1 MAGCVACVLGALTRS
16 RCKRA
21 RSGRRTSLR
30 TPRGDETLSLSCAC
44 RRRRRVGW
52 CSGCLGGAC
61 AAFAERQHLVF
72 GRGKLAFGRVVPCM
86 SHGVRVCRRVARLV
100 CVALCAVGL
109 VATAAGGAA
118 PAASGQ
124 AEQAVV
130 FVSDRDGDSDIY
142 GVNLD
147 GTGLTQ
153 LTHNDVEDSSP
164 VPSPDGRLIAFY
176 GPTGLAVMNRD
187 GSGRRALRVCLAPAS
202 WSPDST
208 RVACETSPEGIAI
221 ADPVRGTVT
230 QISSSGDRPAWSPD
244 GRSIA
249 YVDRALWVVPV
260 PGGPARRVGRRTVD
274 GAPTWSP
281 DSRRL
286 AYAVRV
292 AGRDDLFTISA
303 DGSGERRV
311 VKNVEWGHG
320 LEWSPLGSRILFSRY
335 SPRPYVES
343 IYTVRPN
350 GTGLR
355 RVTRSAGGESSR
367 QASWSR
373 DGELLLYERE
383 RYNGASDSDLFVT
396 RAGASPGRSLTGP
409 FPSGGTNEEAH
420 WLAGPR
426 LAAAPKPGPRA
437 LAVPTART
445 LAIGGVLK
453 QLAADGARA
462 AVAPGCTI
470 VVWEPLARRTVRMG
484 PVCGETGVGR
494 IVLAGTR
501 VAWTSDSF
509 GNTEG
514 FSEFRVIGGGGR
526 RARLIS
532 AASAFSS
539 DGFSTFDSGATVF
552 GLRAAGGTIAFTF
565 SRFTPAEMRMPWLVL
580 PRRGSRCPAGADWK
594 QRAPAIC
601 RRLSGGEGGVTA
613 AVDSGR
619 VVVVAPGGVVR
630 LLATGMR
637 VLRTWTLSP
646 PVDEVRLDGRTLA
659 VQRAST
665 VTLYDTETG
674 AATETRPVAANEGT
688 ARLLDV
694 GRGLVVY
701 ETGGAVHLLRA
712 SDVADCAVA
721 IPRAAPPLDAQII
734 ASGLVL
740 TWNRMYD
747 RRPGRLSFVP
757 LPKLARCSPKRTLT
771 RRRAPPPLRP

>member
-1 MAGCVACVLGALTRS
+1 MGLPLDWASNR
-16 RCKRA
+16 
-21 RSGRRTSLR
+21 
-30 TPRGDETLSLSCAC
+30 
-44 RRRRRVGW
+44 
-52 CSGCLGGAC
+52 
-61 AAFAERQHLVF
+61 
-72 GRGKLAFGRVVPCM
+72 M
-86 SHGVRVCRRVARLV
+86 SRRVARLV

-109 VATAAGGAA
+109 VAAAAGGAA

-130 FVSDRDGDSDIY
+130 FGSDRDGDWDIY

-153 LTHNDVEDSSP
+153 LTHNGSSP

-176 GPTGLAVMNRD
+176 GPTGPALMNRD
-187 GSGRRALRVCLAPAS
+187 GSGRRALRGCPAPAS

-208 RVACETSPEGIAI
+208 RVVCETSPEGIAI

-230 QISSSGDRPAWSPD
+230 QISSSGYHPAWSPD

-260 PGGPARRVGRRTVD
+260 AGGAARRVGRRTVD

-335 SPRPYVES
+335 SQWPYVES

-383 RYNGASDSDLFVT
+383 RYNGASDSDVFVT

-420 WLAGPR
+420 WLAGPP
-426 LAAAPKPGPRA
+426 LAAVPKPGPRV

-445 LAIGGVLK
+445 LTFGGVLK

-470 VVWEPLARRTVRMG
+470 VVWEPLARRTVRMR
-484 PVCGETGVGR
+484 PACGETGVGR

-509 GNTEG
+509 GNTER
-514 FSEFRVIGGGGR
+514 FSELRVIRVGGR

-552 GLRAAGGTIAFTF
+552 GLRGAGGTIAFTF
-565 SRFTPAEMRMPWLVL
+565 SGFTPAERRMAWLVL

-594 QRAPAIC
+594 RRAPAIC

-630 LLATGMR
+630 LLATSGR
-637 VLRTWTLSP
+637 ILRTWTLSP

-665 VTLYDTETG
+665 VTLYDTATG

-688 ARLLDV
+688 PRLLDV

-701 ETGGAVHLLRA
+701 ETGGAIHLLRA
-712 SDVADCAVA
+712 ADGADCAVA